1 MNEKIEVNES
11 NDSNPALNFV
21 IELITYLLNRYMPLI
36 CVAFISLYSL
46 GYATWEPYFIIG
58 FMMFSNTFSFK
69 CGYAHSE
76 LDKTNWD
83 E

>member
-11 NDSNPALNFV
+11 NDSNPALIFV

>member
-46 GYATWEPYFIIG
+46 GYATWEPHFIIG
-58 FMMFSNTFSFK
+58 FMMFSNSFSFK

-76 LDKTNWD
+76 LDKTNW
-83 E
+83 EE